1 MNEQFVRTFTFD
13 AVYGEESNNMEMF
26 NGSFRKVVSAVSE
39 GFNATIF
46 AYG

>member
-1 MNEQFVRTFTFD
+1 MNNLLEHLLLML
-13 AVYGEESNNMEMF
+13 YGEESNNMEMF